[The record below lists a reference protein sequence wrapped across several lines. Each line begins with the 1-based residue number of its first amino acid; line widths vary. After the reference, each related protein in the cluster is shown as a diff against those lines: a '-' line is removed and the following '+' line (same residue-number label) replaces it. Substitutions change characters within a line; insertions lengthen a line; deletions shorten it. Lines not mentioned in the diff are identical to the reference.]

1 MNAKWLKWLI
11 FFTIFFFVSLI
22 YFKTTAP
29 TTAFWDV
36 GEFLAASHILGVP
49 HPPGT
54 PLYVLLA
61 KFFDLLPIPAAEIY
75 SLINGGIK
83 ANSVVLKMTLIPI
96 LMGGLN
102 AALVYLISYEVL
114 KLIKGD
120 EILPDW
126 ALHLFSSAGALIM
139 AFARIVWFD
148 SIEVETYTPGAF
160 FGILA
165 IYFGLIWYKNREN
178 NDSLKWL
185 ILAVYS
191 IILGTGIHLTVLF
204 ALPALFFLVWA
215 VKPQILWDRIALGLF
230 GALFSLFFLMFI
242 TYDGSMVLP
251 FVLSF
256 TLMFAYMFI
265 DRKFE
270 KLSDS
275 FTLFFL
281 LGAFLSF
288 FGLVQKNNLFLVSG
302 TFLSVASM
310 FISGRMWEDWK
321 GWVFIAILVGFSV
334 EFWIITRAYYLHFNP
349 LDARINEGDPYTWQ
363 AFMDVLLR
371 KQYEPANILPRR
383 IDLIDQIKV
392 FFMWFGWQF
401 NSSTYNV
408 MDPEKIA
415 RMTLFDHIG
424 PFGMMAIALGIL
436 GMWEHYLRDKKTF
449 ALVGLAVLLA
459 GIGFFIAFNFK
470 DSPSHPVNP
479 INARLGNVE
488 VRNRD
493 YFYHPFYQLWGF
505 YLSFGM
511 FYLAKVLT
519 DYLKNKLYSSLAVA
533 LFGLFALIYQIYQHY
548 PFNNRTS
555 NYIPEDFAHNILVS
569 AKSDKGVFMT
579 NGDND
584 TFPVWFVQE
593 VLKRK
598 WSLINA
604 NLSLLNTNWYIR
616 QVKSWGAP
624 ITFSDEDIY
633 RLPPMVQAR
642 NERGFLY
649 LRDLA
654 IRDMIAGSVGY
665 RTDKYTEIMGIDG
678 KPIRIPVIYLADNVT
693 FAKEVFDGK
702 DFSMPIYFSLTSDP
716 DVFRG
721 WEDYMVLEGMLL
733 RLTGERKKKIAGLGS
748 VDAEW
753 TDKVITGGAENPV
766 EFVKQASLDYKKD
779 LKDDTWSYRSL
790 FDDRVPKNEDHLR
803 LLRNYASAVLTLA
816 AHYASEG
823 NYERAEKLFD
833 LGEMFSMKSLEG
845 LGREVERD
853 PQIFAIRLSRGYIKM
868 RMGQF
873 NDAEDI
879 LNKYRPFLPQNEY
892 NWRLALVK
900 LYSGDIKSAQEL
912 ANTLINFVP
921 EFDPIWGLSLDTL
934 YTLIP
939 QDSLTNVS
947 YRLFTKG
954 QFDLALKAL
963 ERSNTTQAVKTWA
976 GMLISAVKEQDEEMF
991 GSLASYA
998 PFDTTKSGEW
1008 KKELNRLY
1016 TSLAN
1021 YLKRIGNEET
1031 AKRMEEY
1038 ARIYGDTLRR

>member
-1 MNAKWLKWLI
+1 M
-11 FFTIFFFVSLI
+11 
-22 YFKTTAP
+22 
-29 TTAFWDV
+29 
-36 GEFLAASHILGVP
+36 GEFIAAAHILGVP

-54 PLYVLLA
+54 PFYVLLA

-83 ANSVVLKMTLIPI
+83 ANPVVLKMTLIPI

-114 KLIKGD
+114 KLIRGN
-120 EILPDW
+120 EVLPEW
-126 ALHLFSSAGALIM
+126 ALHLFSAAGALTM

-165 IYFGLIWYKNREN
+165 IYFGLIWYQNREN
-178 NDSLKWL
+178 NNSLKWL

-230 GALFSLFFLMFI
+230 GAIFSLFFLMFI
-242 TYDGSMVLP
+242 TYDGSMVIP

-256 TLMFAYMFI
+256 LLMFAYMFV

-270 KLSDS
+270 KTWDPL
-275 FTLFFL
+275 TLLFL
-281 LGAFLSF
+281 LGATTSLL
-288 FGLVQKNNLFLVSG
+288 GLIQRNNGFLVLG

-321 GWVFIAILVGFSV
+321 GWVFIAILIGFSV
-334 EFWIITRAYYLHFNP
+334 EFWIIARAYYLHFNP
-349 LDARINEGDPYTWQ
+349 IDARINEGDPYTWQ

-383 IDLIDQIKV
+383 IELMDQIKV
-392 FFMWFGWQF
+392 FLMWFGWQF
-401 NSSTYNV
+401 NSSTYNIV
-408 MDPEKIA
+408 DPEKIA

-424 PFGMMAIALGIL
+424 PFGMIAIALGIL
-436 GMWEHYLRDKKTF
+436 GMWEHYVRDRKTF
-449 ALVGLAVLLA
+449 TLVGLAVLLA

-479 INARLGNVE
+479 INAQLGNVE

-493 YFYHPFYQLWGF
+493 YFYHPFYQLWGV
-505 YLSFGM
+505 YLAFGM
-511 FYLAKVLT
+511 FYIAKVLT
-519 DYLKNKLYSSLAVA
+519 DYLKNVLYSSIVVSA
-533 LFGLFALIYQIYQHY
+533 FGLFAVFYQIYQHY
-548 PFNNRTS
+548 PFNNRVA

-598 WSLINA
+598 WGLINA

-616 QVKSWGAP
+616 QVKHWGAP
-624 ITFSDEDIY
+624 INFSDEDIY

-665 RTDKYTEIMGIDG
+665 KTDKYTEIMGIDG
-678 KPIRIPVIYLADNVT
+678 KPIRIPAVYLENNLT
-693 FAKEVFDGK
+693 FAKEVFEGK
-702 DFSMPIYFSLTSDP
+702 EFSVPIYFSLTSDP

-733 RLTGERKKKIAGLGS
+733 RLTGERKGKIASLGS
-748 VDAEW
+748 VDTEW

-766 EFVKQASLDYKKD
+766 EFVKKASLNYKEEPKND
-779 LKDDTWSYRSL
+779 MWSYRSL
-790 FDDRVPKNEDHLR
+790 FDDRIPKNEDHLR

-816 AHYASEG
+816 AQYVSEG
-823 NYERAEKLFD
+823 NYSRADKLFD
-833 LGEMFSMKSLEG
+833 LGEMFSLKSLEG
-845 LGREVERD
+845 LGREAERD

-868 RMGQF
+868 MMGQF
-873 NDAEDI
+873 KEAEEI
-879 LNKYRPFLPQNEY
+879 LNKYRTFLPQNEY
-892 NWRLALVK
+892 EWRLALVK
-900 LYSGDIKSAQEL
+900 LYSGNMDSASKI
-912 ANTLINFVP
+912 ANTLINSVP

-934 YTLIP
+934 YTLINP
-939 QDSLTNVS
+939 DSLTNVS

-954 QFDLALKAL
+954 QFDLALKVL

-976 GMLISAVKEQDEEMF
+976 GMLIGAVKDQDEDMF
-991 GSLASYA
+991 RSLANYA
-998 PFDTTKSGEW
+998 PFDTTKAGEW
-1008 KKELNRLY
+1008 KKELDRLY
-1016 TSLAN
+1016 ASLAR
-1021 YLKRIGNEET
+1021 YLKQIGDEEG
-1031 AKRMEEY
+1031 AKKMEEY
-1038 ARIYGDTLRR
+1038 GKIYGDKR

>member
-1 MNAKWLKWLI
+1 MNTKFKWLI
-11 FFTIFFFVSLI
+11 FFTIFFLVSLI

-54 PLYVLLA
+54 PFYVLLA

-83 ANSVVLKMTLIPI
+83 ANPVVLKMTLIPI

-102 AALVYLISYEVL
+102 AALVYLISYEIL
-114 KLIKGD
+114 KLIRGN
-120 EILPDW
+120 EVLPEW
-126 ALHLFSSAGALIM
+126 ALHLFSATGALIM

-165 IYFGLIWYKNREN
+165 LYFGLRWYKNREN
-178 NDSLKWL
+178 LDELKWL

-191 IILGTGIHLTVLF
+191 IMLGTGIHLTVLF
-204 ALPALFFLVWA
+204 ALPALFILVWV

-230 GALFSLFFLMFI
+230 GALFSLFFMMFI
-242 TYDGSMVLP
+242 TYDGSMAIP
-251 FVLSF
+251 FALSF
-256 TLMFAYMFI
+256 LLMFAYMFV

-270 KLSDS
+270 KTWDPL
-275 FTLFFL
+275 TLLFL
-281 LGAFLSF
+281 LGGIVALL
-288 FGLVQKNNLFLVSG
+288 GLIQRNNGFLVLG

-310 FISGRMWEDWK
+310 FIGGRMWEDWK
-321 GWVFIAILVGFSV
+321 GWVFIAILIGFSV
-334 EFWIITRAYYLHFNP
+334 EFWIIARAYYLHFNP

-371 KQYEPANILPRR
+371 KQYEPANFLPRR
-383 IDLIDQIKV
+383 IELVDQIKV
-392 FFMWFGWQF
+392 FLMWFGWQF
-401 NSSTYNV
+401 NSSTYNI

-424 PFGMMAIALGIL
+424 PFGMIAIALGIL
-436 GMWEHYLRDKKTF
+436 GMWEHYVRDRKTF
-449 ALVGLAVLLA
+449 TLVGLAVLLA

-479 INARLGNVE
+479 INAQLGNVE

-493 YFYHPFYQLWGF
+493 YFYHPFYQLWGI
-505 YLSFGM
+505 YLAFGM
-511 FYLAKVLT
+511 FYIANVLT
-519 DYLKNKLYSSLAVA
+519 DYLKNVLYSSIVVA
-533 LFGLFALIYQIYQHY
+533 AFGLFAVFYQIYQHY
-548 PFNNRTS
+548 PFNNRVA

-598 WSLINA
+598 WDLINA

-616 QVKSWGAP
+616 QVKHWGAP

-665 RTDKYTEIMGIDG
+665 KTDKYTEIMGIDG
-678 KPIRIPVIYLADNVT
+678 KPIRIPAVYLENNIT
-693 FAKEVFDGK
+693 FAKEVFEGK
-702 DFSMPIYFSLTSDP
+702 EFSVPIYFSLTSDP

-733 RLTGERKKKIAGLGS
+733 RLTGERKGKIASLGS
-748 VDAEW
+748 VDTEW

-766 EFVKQASLDYKKD
+766 EFVKKASLNYKEEPRND
-779 LKDDTWSYRSL
+779 VWSYRSL
-790 FDDRVPKNEDHLR
+790 FDDRIPKNEDHLR

-816 AHYASEG
+816 AQYVSEG
-823 NYERAEKLFD
+823 NYSRADKLFD
-833 LGEMFSMKSLEG
+833 LGEMFSLKSIEG
-845 LGREVERD
+845 LGREAERD

-868 RMGQF
+868 MLGQF
-873 NDAEDI
+873 NEAEEI
-879 LNKYRPFLPQNEY
+879 LNKYRTFLPKNEY
-892 NWRLALVK
+892 EWRLALVK
-900 LYSGDIKSAQEL
+900 LYSGNIDSASKI
-912 ANTLINFVP
+912 ANTLINSVP

-934 YTLIP
+934 YTLINP
-939 QDSLTNVS
+939 DSLTNVS

-954 QFDLALKAL
+954 QFDLALKVL

-976 GMLISAVKEQDEEMF
+976 GMLIGAVKDQDEDMF
-991 GSLASYA
+991 RSLAYYA
-998 PFDTTKSGEW
+998 PFDTTKAGEW
-1008 KKELNRLY
+1008 KKELGRLY
-1016 TSLAN
+1016 TSLAR
-1021 YLKRIGNEET
+1021 YLKQIGDEEG
-1031 AKRMEEY
+1031 AKKMEEY
-1038 ARIYGDTLRR
+1038 GKIYGDKR

>member
-1 MNAKWLKWLI
+1 MSANRLKWMI
-11 FFTIFFFVSLI
+11 FFIVFFFVSAI

-54 PLYVLLA
+54 PFYVLLA
-61 KFFDLLPIPAAEIY
+61 KFFDLLPIPVAELY

-83 ANSVVLKMTLIPI
+83 ANPVVLKMTLIPI

-120 EILPDW
+120 EVLPDW
-126 ALHLFSSAGALIM
+126 ALHLFSATGALTM
-139 AFARIVWFD
+139 AFARIIWFD
-148 SIEVETYTPGAF
+148 SLEVETYTPGAF

-165 IYFGLIWYKNREN
+165 LYFGLLWYKNREN
-178 NDSLKWL
+178 DNSLKWL

-191 IILGTGIHLTVLF
+191 IMLGTGIHLTVLF
-204 ALPALFFLVWA
+204 ALPALFFFVWA
-215 VKPQILWDRIALGLF
+215 VKPQILWDKIALGLF

-256 TLMFAYMFI
+256 LLMFAYMLV

-270 KLSDS
+270 KLQDPL
-275 FTLFFL
+275 TLLFI
-281 LGAFLSF
+281 LGALLAV
-288 FGLVQKNNLFLVSG
+288 FGLIQKNNTYLALG

-310 FISGRMWEDWK
+310 FISGRMWQDWK

-334 EFWIITRAYYLHFNP
+334 EFWIIARAYYLHFNP

-383 IDLIDQIKV
+383 IDLVDQIKV
-392 FFMWFGWQF
+392 FLMWFGWQF
-401 NSSTYNV
+401 NASTYNV

-424 PFGMMAIALGIL
+424 PFGMIAIALGIL
-436 GMWEHYLRDKKTF
+436 GMWEHFVRDRRTF
-449 ALVGLAVLLA
+449 TLVGLAVLLA
-459 GIGFFIAFNFK
+459 GVGFFIAFNFK

-479 INARLGNVE
+479 INAQLGNVE

-493 YFYHPFYQLWGF
+493 YFYHPFYQLWGL
-505 YLSFGM
+505 YLAFGM
-511 FYLAKVLT
+511 FYTAKVLT
-519 DYLKNKLYSSLAVA
+519 DYIKNKLSSSLAVA
-533 LFGLFALIYQIYQHY
+533 LFGILAVIYQIYQHY
-548 PFNNRTS
+548 PFNNRTA

-598 WSLINA
+598 WGLINA

-616 QVKSWGAP
+616 EVKHWGAP
-624 ITFSDEDIY
+624 ITLSDEDIY
-633 RLPPMVQAR
+633 RLPPIVNAR
-642 NERGFLY
+642 NEAGVLY

-654 IRDMIAGSVGY
+654 IRDMIAGAVGY
-665 RTDKYTEIMGIDG
+665 KTDKYTEIMGIDG
-678 KPIRIPVIYLADNVT
+678 KPIKIPAIYLADNLS
-693 FAKEVFDGK
+693 FAKEVFEGK
-702 DFSMPIYFSLTSDP
+702 EFSIPIYFSLTSDP
-716 DVFRG
+716 EVFRG
-721 WEDYMVLEGMLL
+721 WEDYMVLEGLLL
-733 RLTGERKKKIAGLGS
+733 RLTGESRRKVAGFGS
-748 VDAEW
+748 VDVEW
-753 TDKVITGGAENPV
+753 TDRVITGGAEEPV
-766 EFVKQASLDYKKD
+766 EFVKTSSLDYKND
-779 LKDDTWSYRSL
+779 PRLDRWSFRSL

-816 AHYASEG
+816 AQYISDG
-823 NYERAEKLFD
+823 NYSRADKLFD
-833 LGEMFSMKSLEG
+833 LGELFSRKSIEG
-845 LGREVERD
+845 LGVEPERD

-873 NDAEDI
+873 KEAEEI
-879 LNKYRPFLPQNEY
+879 LNKYQRFLPTSEY
-892 NWRLALVK
+892 SWRLALIK
-900 LYSGDIKSAQEL
+900 LYSGDIDSARDL
-912 ANTLINFVP
+912 AKVLINSVP
-921 EFDPIWGLSLDTL
+921 EIDPIWGLSLDTL

-939 QDSLTNVS
+939 PDSLTDVS

-954 QFDLALKAL
+954 HFDLALKTL
-963 ERSNTTQAVKTWA
+963 ERSNTTKSVKTWA
-976 GMLISAVKEQDEEMF
+976 GILIRAVKDQDEEMF
-991 GSLASYA
+991 RSLVSYA
-998 PFDTTKSGEW
+998 PFDTVKAGEW

-1016 TSLAN
+1016 TSLAR
-1021 YLKRIGNEET
+1021 YLRQAGDEEN
-1031 AKRMEEY
+1031 AKKMEEY
-1038 ARIYGDTLRR
+1038 AKGR